1 MTIGHTLSILGSLLV
16 RTTEHVV
23 TCLGSCAE
31 SLGCA
36 PRKRQ
41 LLKEEAEFPMTATR
55 AGSRGVCGRL
65 AVAQVVRESFTGE
78 VGIGY
83 GPTGQGG
90 AQRRWGEL
98 VFTTKVGTRVPSH
111 LILVSTP

>member
-1 MTIGHTLSILGSLLV
+1 
-16 RTTEHVV
+16 
-23 TCLGSCAE
+23 
-31 SLGCA
+31 
-36 PRKRQ
+36 
-41 LLKEEAEFPMTATR
+41 MTATR

-65 AVAQVVRESFTGE
+65 AVAQVVREGFTGE

-83 GPTGQGG
+83 GLTGQQG

>member
-65 AVAQVVRESFTGE
+65 AVAQVVREGFTGE

-83 GPTGQGG
+83 GPTGRGG
-90 AQRRWGEL
+90 RREGGGSLCLPLKWAH
-98 VFTTKVGTRVPSH
+98 VCR
-111 LILVSTP
+111 LI

>member
-1 MTIGHTLSILGSLLV
+1 M
-16 RTTEHVV
+16 
-23 TCLGSCAE
+23 
-31 SLGCA
+31 

-65 AVAQVVRESFTGE
+65 AVAQVVREGFTGE

-90 AQRRWGEL
+90 GAE
-98 VFTTKVGTRVPSH
+98 KVRGACVYH
-111 LILVSTP
+111 